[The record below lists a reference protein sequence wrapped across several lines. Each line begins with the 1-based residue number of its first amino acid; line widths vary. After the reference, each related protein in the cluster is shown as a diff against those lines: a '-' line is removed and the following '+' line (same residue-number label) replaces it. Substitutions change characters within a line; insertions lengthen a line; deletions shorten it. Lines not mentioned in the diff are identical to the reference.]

1 MSIGGALILQIL
13 DNIMGLNNVNSN
25 VQLVV
30 KGVLVIA
37 AVALQQLRPEEVE
50 A

>member
-1 MSIGGALILQIL
+1 
-13 DNIMGLNNVNSN
+13 VNSN
-25 VQLVV
+25 MQLVV
-30 KGVLVIA
+30 KGLLVIA